1 MAITKE
7 LTAIELRAQNQVSDA
22 AGFKPLQFETPLAC
36 DTYNGFALGTFKELT
51 FTSKKGMTGRINF
64 ALCEVEIDGK
74 FVPVDVPIADNEI
87 DNFIVDANVEFKV
100 FHPENDDTLP
110 KRVKMLSVDAVVNPP
125 AAPAPAP
132 TGRRGGN

>member
-7 LTAIELRAQNQVSDA
+7 LTAAELRVQNQASDE
-22 AGFKPLQFETPLAC
+22 AGFKPIQFETPLAVGNY
-36 DTYNGFALGTFKELT
+36 DGFCLGLFKELT

-74 FVPVDVPIADNEI
+74 TVAIDVPIADSDI
-87 DNFIVDANVEFKV
+87 DNCVADQPIEFKV

-110 KRVKMLSVDAVVNPP
+110 KRVKLLNIDAVVTPP
-125 AAPAPAP
+125 AKPETAAP
-132 TGRRGGN
+132 TTRRGR